1 MSRVNQSRT
10 RSLSM
15 YMNPFEMVGY
25 VALGFV
31 PTLVAMKIGWDLAR
45 KKILFSYL
53 KRDETYATAEPTKL
67 TATNI

>member
-1 MSRVNQSRT
+1 
-10 RSLSM
+10 M

-31 PTLVAMKIGWDLAR
+31 PTLLAMKIGWDLAR

-53 KRDETYATAEPTKL
+53 KRDNVYATDEHTTL
-67 TATNI
+67 TTTSI

>member
-1 MSRVNQSRT
+1 
-10 RSLSM
+10 M

-53 KRDETYATAEPTKL
+53 KRVNVYATNEPT
-67 TATNI
+67 TFTTTNI

>member
-53 KRDETYATAEPTKL
+53 KRDETYSTAEPTAL

>member
-53 KRDETYATAEPTKL
+53 KGDESYATAEPTKL

>member
-1 MSRVNQSRT
+1 
-10 RSLSM
+10 M
-15 YMNPFEMVGY
+15 YMNPFEMIGY

-53 KRDETYATAEPTKL
+53 KRDNVYLTAEHAKL
-67 TATNI
+67 TVRN

>member
-10 RSLSM
+10 RSWSM

-31 PTLVAMKIGWDLAR
+31 PTIMAMKIGWDLAR
-45 KKILFSYL
+45 KKIP
-53 KRDETYATAEPTKL
+53 KRDETYSTADPTAL
-67 TATNI
+67 NARN

>member
-53 KRDETYATAEPTKL
+53 KSDETYATAEPTKL

>member
-53 KRDETYATAEPTKL
+53 RRDETYATAEPTAL
-67 TATNI
+67 TARN

>member
-1 MSRVNQSRT
+1 
-10 RSLSM
+10 M

-31 PTLVAMKIGWDLAR
+31 PTLLAMKIGWDLAR

-53 KRDETYATAEPTKL
+53 KRDNVNLTAEPAQL
-67 TATNI
+67 TARN

>member
-1 MSRVNQSRT
+1 
-10 RSLSM
+10 M

-31 PTLVAMKIGWDLAR
+31 PTLLAMKIGWDLAR

-53 KRDETYATAEPTKL
+53 KRDNVYATNEPTPHIYNDEHL
-67 TATNI
+67 DLGP

>member
-1 MSRVNQSRT
+1 MSRLNQSRT

-53 KRDETYATAEPTKL
+53 KRDETYATAEPTAL
-67 TATNI
+67 TARN

>member
-1 MSRVNQSRT
+1 
-10 RSLSM
+10 
-15 YMNPFEMVGY
+15 MNPFEMVGY

-53 KRDETYATAEPTKL
+53 KRGDETYATVEPTAL
-67 TATNI
+67 TATKI

>member
-1 MSRVNQSRT
+1 
-10 RSLSM
+10 M
-15 YMNPFEMVGY
+15 YMIPFEIVGY

-53 KRDETYATAEPTKL
+53 KRDETYATVEPKAM
-67 TATNI
+67 TARI

>member
-1 MSRVNQSRT
+1 
-10 RSLSM
+10 M

-53 KRDETYATAEPTKL
+53 KRDNVYATNEPTP
-67 TATNI
+67 TFTTMNI

>member
-1 MSRVNQSRT
+1 
-10 RSLSM
+10 M

-45 KKILFSYL
+45 KKMLFSYL
-53 KRDETYATAEPTKL
+53 KRRDETYTTAEPTAL

>member
-1 MSRVNQSRT
+1 
-10 RSLSM
+10 M

-45 KKILFSYL
+45 KKILLSYL
-53 KRDETYATAEPTKL
+53 KRDNVYLTAEPAKL
-67 TATNI
+67 TVGN

>member
-1 MSRVNQSRT
+1 
-10 RSLSM
+10 M

-53 KRDETYATAEPTKL
+53 KRDETYATVEPTTL
-67 TATNI
+67 TARN

>member
-1 MSRVNQSRT
+1 
-10 RSLSM
+10 M

-53 KRDETYATAEPTKL
+53 TRDETYATAEPASLITRY
-67 TATNI
+67 